1 MKNYPIATLLLLF
14 LTLFSCKKNESNNA
28 PAPIPSYKVFKA
40 TPTSTTLLSAYPAV
54 LEGISD
60 IEIRSKVEGYIEK
73 IYVEE
78 GQEVQKGQVLFKLE
92 TQMVSQ
98 DAAAAKARVDAAQV
112 EVNRLIPLVERNI
125 ISAVTLETAKA
136 NLATAKSNYQ
146 SMVARINY
154 ATIKSPSAG
163 VVGSLPLKIGSF
175 VSMQTA
181 QPLTMVSDISSID
194 AYFSMNE
201 KEQLEIM
208 TQSEGKTFQEK
219 ISKIPPVQLL
229 LSNGSTYETMGNIL
243 TFSGQAN
250 TQTGSFRVKARFP
263 NPNRLLRSGET
274 GVIQIPTHLEQVILI
289 PQTATFELQDKR
301 MALILDENQQ
311 VKNVPIEVRA
321 VPGGQYFVV
330 DKGIQPN
337 DQVLV
342 EGVGIVQEGTKIQA
356 VLVDF
361 KQILSQDKK

>member
-1 MKNYPIATLLLLF
+1 MKNFQIITMLLLILIIA
-14 LTLFSCKKNESNNA
+14 SCKKNESKEVSSK
-28 PAPIPSYKVFKA
+28 IPSYKVFKA
-40 TPTSTTLLSAYPAV
+40 TPTSTTLLSVYPTV
-54 LEGISD
+54 LEGITD
-60 IEIRSKVEGYIEK
+60 IEIRSKVDGYIEK
-73 IYVEE
+73 ILVEE
-78 GQEVQKGQVLFKLE
+78 GQEVQKGQILFKLE
-92 TQMVSQ
+92 TQMISQ
-98 DAAAAKARVDAAQV
+98 SAAAAKARVDAAQL

-125 ISAVTLETAKA
+125 ISSITLETAKA

-146 SMVARINY
+146 SVVAQINY

-163 VVGSLPLKIGSF
+163 VVGMLPLKIGSY

-194 AYFSMNE
+194 AYFSINE

-208 TQSEGKTFQEK
+208 TQTEGKTFQEK
-219 ISKIPPVQLL
+219 IGKIPPVQLL
-229 LSNGSTYETMGNIL
+229 LSNGTVYEAKGEIK

-263 NPNRLLRSGET
+263 NPNRMLRSGET
-274 GVIQIPTHLEQVILI
+274 GVIQIPTFLENVILI

-301 MALILDENQQ
+301 MALILGENQQ
-311 VKNVPIEVRA
+311 VKNVPIKVRA

-330 DKGIQPN
+330 DKGINVN
-337 DQVLV
+337 DQVLI
-342 EGVGIVQEGTKIQA
+342 EGVGIVQEGTKIKP

-361 KQILSQDKK
+361 KQVIIVDKK